1 MTEQVLAEPN
11 LQNQSITP
19 SDVSPAPSA
28 QSQVAEKMIP
38 QSEVERIVKGRYADA
53 FDKGKREA
61 MAELQKQQPQ
71 QYQPEQAHATNNSM
85 CGMSQVSETDIQRM
99 VDQRMQQQSQNAAAQ
114 HVVNQFIQKMESGKG
129 KYDDFEQSVA
139 KLNLPNIPEV
149 LQLAN
154 STDNTADV
162 MYDLSKNPQ
171 NVVKLRQL
179 HQISPQLAFE
189 EMQKLSASIK
199 QNDAAQQQKTAN
211 EPLGQINHSTT
222 GADNGSLSVRDYKKQ
237 DWLRA

>member
-85 CGMSQVSETDIQRM
+85 GGMSQVSETDIQRM